1 MVFIT
6 NLIYLNEGQEAIFD
20 EFEKIAIPIMTKYNG
35 KMLARIRP
43 GKDAFIEQSIESPY
57 EVHLGEFASEDDF
70 EAFLNDEERKK
81 FLHLKDQAIRSTILV
96 KGTRNSRK

>member
-6 NLIYLNEGQEAIFD
+6 NLIYLNPGEEEIFD
-20 EFEKIAIPIMTKYNG
+20 EFERIAIPIMLKYKG

-43 GKDAFIEQSIESPY
+43 GHDAFIEHSIERPY
-57 EVHLGEFASEDDF
+57 EVHLGEFETEEDF
-70 EAFLNDEERKK
+70 NAFLADDERKK

-96 KGTRNSRK
+96 TGKRVGN

>member
-6 NLIYLNEGQEAIFD
+6 NLIYINPGQEQVFD
-20 EFEKIAIPIMTKYNG
+20 EFEKIAIPIMSKYKG

-57 EVHLGEFASEDDF
+57 EIHLGEFESEDDF
-70 EAFLNDEERKK
+70 NAFLQDDERKQ
-81 FLHLKDQAIRSTILV
+81 FLHSKEKAIRSTVLV
-96 KGTRNSRK
+96 TGRRAGS